1 MELDGDKVRS
11 VLSALITLAEEREDR
26 IASIGVAM
34 RGTMEVTAISLAKDI
49 INEIDESQEEE
60 E

>member
-26 IASIGVAM
+26 VASIGVAM
-34 RGTMEVTAISLAKDI
+34 RGAMEVTAISLAKDI
-49 INEIDESQEEE
+49 INEIDESQKEEE
-60 E
+60 

>member
-26 IASIGVAM
+26 IGLNVS
-34 RGTMEVTAISLAKDI
+34 
-49 INEIDESQEEE
+49 
-60 E
+60 